1 MVELPEFAMI
11 IPVKFVYHVVWQRDH
26 VYIKQK
32 TYTIKLQLYHMIISS
47 QVISITTSQLLIKYR
62 RHI

>member
-32 TYTIKLQLYHMIISS
+32 TCTINLQ
-47 QVISITTSQLLIKYR
+47 
-62 RHI
+62 